1 MTEIIKSNLYC
12 FTSHTAKSVEY
23 SQDDQ
28 VFSKNYNTAMTTII
42 THQFNKIVSTAR
54 GGHEKN
60 EREEKEEEEKYN
72 NNRPYRSPYE

>member
-1 MTEIIKSNLYC
+1 
-12 FTSHTAKSVEY
+12 
-23 SQDDQ
+23 
-28 VFSKNYNTAMTTII
+28 MTTII